1 MLDILIVDDDSIKI
15 GKIVEVLNSIPSSEE
30 FRISKALDIDDARK
44 LIHQVQFDLLILDIQ
59 LPMVIGKDVKR
70 TGGVTLLNEIN
81 QIDRIKKPLQ
91 IVGITSFDDAKLE
104 SEDSFYNYLW
114 SIIKYNPSTEDWKSQ
129 LKNKLRYLVKTKKQ
143 SVSAMLASYNYDIAV
158 ITAVKVEWESI
169 MRLPANWKKK
179 EINGDST
186 EYWEVYFEN
195 DQKRIKVIAAQQH
208 QMGMAAAAVLAT
220 KVVYH
225 FRPKYLS
232 MVGIC
237 AGNKQQ
243 GIELGDI
250 IVAAES
256 WDYGSGKIK
265 EQEGT
270 KEALFQPEPHQIA
283 IDIDLK
289 EKFLKHHDDILFNI
303 YGSNPAS
310 KPRHMLRLHVGAM
323 ASGASVI
330 QNESIVEEYI
340 DKHNRKLLG
349 IEMEIYSIYYAAKNV
364 SKPRP
369 TVFAIKS
376 VCDFADSEKVT
387 IIKVTLLIQ
396 LHNSCIPLH

>member
-1 MLDILIVDDDSIKI
+1 
-15 GKIVEVLNSIPSSEE
+15 
-30 FRISKALDIDDARK
+30 
-44 LIHQVQFDLLILDIQ
+44 
-59 LPMVIGKDVKR
+59 
-70 TGGVTLLNEIN
+70 
-81 QIDRIKKPLQ
+81 
-91 IVGITSFDDAKLE
+91 
-104 SEDSFYNYLW
+104 
-114 SIIKYNPSTEDWKSQ
+114 
-129 LKNKLRYLVKTKKQ
+129 
-143 SVSAMLASYNYDIAV
+143 
-158 ITAVKVEWESI
+158 
-169 MRLPANWKKK
+169 
-179 EINGDST
+179 
-186 EYWEVYFEN
+186 
-195 DQKRIKVIAAQQH
+195 
-208 QMGMAAAAVLAT
+208 MGMAAAAVLAT

-376 VCDFADSEKVT
+376 VCDFADSEKSDDYQSYAAYT
-387 IIKVTLLIQ
+387 ASQFLYSFALKELEL
-396 LHNSCIPLH
+396 